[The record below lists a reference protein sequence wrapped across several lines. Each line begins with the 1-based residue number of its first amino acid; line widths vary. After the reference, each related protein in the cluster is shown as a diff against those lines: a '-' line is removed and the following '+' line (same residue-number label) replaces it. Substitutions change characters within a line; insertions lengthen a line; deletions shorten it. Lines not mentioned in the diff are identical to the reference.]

1 MASIYKTQRQE
12 EIAAAAAKSFGV
24 KSSDITAIATEFDLP
39 TAITYT
45 NESGTNITRDIRAS
59 YGELLTD
66 SEYKELISKRAFSAN
81 NNLESLNGYD
91 SLLGQAKKPVAIEGS
106 NLVKQD
112 TSNANTFNS
121 SKNRLAAAGLPN
133 GAQNATGGT
142 DPIIKFKNSNGADH
156 RVRIL
161 VPTGALNGILLNSPI
176 TNPLIETNGVLFPY
190 TPAISVNHSATYDAQ
205 NLTHSN
211 YAYQFYQS
219 STVEEIS
226 IVATFSAKNS
236 EDALYVIAA
245 QHFFRSVTKMFYG
258 QDSLAGTPP
267 PVLRLDGHGDLQFSS
282 VPIVITGFSSSYPD
296 DVDYISTGTVTAGAF
311 RAAEANPFTAGQQD
325 GSTRDLGR
333 VPVIQQ
339 FTINCRPVYSRKSI
353 SGEFGLTK
361 FVAGQLLGS
370 ASRGGYL

>member
-1 MASIYKTQRQE
+1 MASIYETQRQE

-24 KSSDITAIATEFDLP
+24 KPSDITAIATEFDLP

-66 SEYKELISKRAFSAN
+66 SEYRELIAQRTSAASSR
-81 NNLESLNGYD
+81 LESLNGYD
-91 SLLGQAKKPVAIEGS
+91 SLLGQSKKPVSIEDS

-121 SKNRLAAAGLPN
+121 SRNRLASAGLPN
-133 GAQNATGGT
+133 GAQNVVGGT

-161 VPTGALNGILLNSPI
+161 VPSGALTGILLQSPI

-190 TPAISVNHSATYDAQ
+190 TPQIVVNHTASYDAQ

-226 IVATFSAKNS
+226 ITGTFSAKNS
-236 EDALYVIAA
+236 TDALYVLAA
-245 QHFFRSVTKMFYG
+245 QHFFRTVTKMFYG
-258 QDSLAGTPP
+258 QDPLAGTPP

-282 VPIVITGFSSSYPD
+282 VPIVITGFTSSYPD
-296 DVDYISTGTVTAGAF
+296 DVDYITAGTSASSF
-311 RAAEANPFTAGQQD
+311 RAAESSPFTAGQLD
-325 GSTRDLGR
+325 SATRDLGR

-353 SGEFGLTK
+353 SGEFGVTR

-370 ASRGGYL
+370 AKRGGYL